1 MLTFISVV
9 VVVES
14 VDESVHMATL
24 SDPAEM
30 VLLPCSSVA
39 NLPMSVGQMTTL
51 SHTSAGDLKCFSFLL
66 KLIVR

>member
-14 VDESVHMATL
+14 VDESVHMATP
-24 SDPAEM
+24 SDPAET
-30 VLLPCSSVA
+30 VVLPCSSDD
-39 NLPMSVGQMTTL
+39 PPTSVGQMTTL
-51 SHTSAGDLKCFSFLL
+51 SHTSAGDLKCFSLLL